1 MKDILISC
9 HQEPH
14 EQKSNFF
21 DSLVTSLQEQKYRII
36 YTDSIKNGIG
46 NLLSNSRIVC
56 YIFDW
61 DSFDINDI
69 EAFADINPD
78 LPIFATYFSHT
89 DLDLEPSNFKINLD
103 FLQYDRYLINE
114 NSKRIETAIHKY
126 LELIT
131 PPFTKGLMKYV
142 EEQKYTF
149 CTPGHMGGTAFTQ
162 SPVGSIFYNFLG
174 ENVFKADVSIS
185 MPELGSLLDHSGLHR
200 EAEEYI
206 AKTFNADHSYIV
218 TNGTSTANKIVGLY
232 AASSGD
238 TVLIDRNC
246 HKSLCHFMLMAD
258 VTPIY
263 LKPTRNSYGILG
275 GIPKHEFTQKA
286 IEDKITNSTL
296 PSSWPIYAVIT
307 NSTYDGLLYNTSFI
321 KNNLAIKHLHF
332 DSAWAPYTH
341 FHPIYKN
348 KYGMCNVDSVNS
360 EQIIFETHSTH
371 KLLAAFSQASM
382 IHIKG
387 TLDKELM
394 NECYMMHTSTSPLYQ
409 ITASC
414 EVAAAMVSG
423 NRGYHL
429 LNKAINRALNFR
441 NEIKKLRASSND
453 WYFDVWQPD
462 NITNLYHSKF
472 NFKPSINEPESYND
486 ENQNGPLNNCF
497 KLKSTESWH
506 GFKSQDDNHM
516 FLDPIKVTILTPGI
530 ENDKISD
537 FGIPASIV
545 AMYLDDHGIIL
556 EKTGPYSM
564 LFLFS
569 IGVSTPKSMKLL
581 TILNKFKRDFDENKA
596 VQEMLPNLYAKY
608 PSFYQKMKIQELANK
623 IHKLMREYDLPNLMY
638 KAFDYLPKMEITPY
652 QAFQHLVK
660 GRTKSIKMRDMKNH
674 VSAVMILPYPPGVP
688 LIMPGEKITNES
700 IDILNY
706 LIMLE
711 EIGLEVPGFESDIH
725 GVEKDN
731 DGKFSVKVIEN

>member
-9 HQEPH
+9 NQKPH

-21 DSLVTSLQEQKYRII
+21 DSLINSLQKEQFRII
-36 YTDSIKNGIG
+36 YTDNIDDGIA

-61 DSFDINDI
+61 DTFSIKDI
-69 EAFADINPD
+69 EEFAEINPD

-89 DLDLEPSNFKINLD
+89 DLDLELSNFKVNLD
-103 FLQYDRYLINE
+103 FLQYDKYLIHE
-114 NSKRIETAIHKY
+114 NTKRIKIAINNY
-126 LELIT
+126 LDAIT
-131 PPFTKGLMKYV
+131 PPFTKGLMEYV
-142 EEQKYTF
+142 SQQKYTF

-162 SPVGSIFYNFLG
+162 SPVGSIFYNFFG
-174 ENVFKADVSIS
+174 ENTFKADVSIS
-185 MPELGSLLDHSGLHR
+185 IPELGSLLDHSGLHK

-206 AKTFNADHSYIV
+206 AKTFNADYSYIV
-218 TNGTSTANKIVGLY
+218 TNGTSTANKIVGLF
-232 AASSGD
+232 AATAND

-246 HKSLCHFMLMAD
+246 HKSLCHFMMMAD

-263 LKPTRNSYGILG
+263 LCPTRNAHGILG
-275 GIPKHEFTQKA
+275 GIPKNEFTKKS
-286 IEDKITNSTL
+286 ILDKITNSNL
-296 PSSWPIYAVIT
+296 SASWPTYAVIT
-307 NSTYDGLLYNTSFI
+307 NSTYDGLLYNTNYI
-321 KNNLAIKHLHF
+321 KKILEIKHLHF

-341 FHPIYKN
+341 FHPIYKA
-348 KYGMCNVDSVNS
+348 KYGMYDVDSNNS
-360 EQIIFETHSTH
+360 KQIIFETHSTH

-387 TLDKELM
+387 NIDKELM

-423 NRGYHL
+423 NRGYYL

-441 NEIKKLRASSND
+441 NEIKKLRKSSND

-462 NITNLYHSKF
+462 NIENIDSCFELK
-472 NFKPSINEPESYND
+472 NNED
-486 ENQNGPLNNCF
+486 
-497 KLKSTESWH
+497 WH
-506 GFKSQDDNHM
+506 GFKNQDNDHM
-516 FLDPIKVTILTPGI
+516 FLDPVKVTILTPGI
-530 ENDKISD
+530 ENNKLTD

-545 AMYLDDHGIIL
+545 SMYLDDHGIIL
-556 EKTGPYSM
+556 EKSGPYCL

-581 TILNKFKRDFDENKA
+581 SILNKFKREFDINKT
-596 VQEMLPNLYAKY
+596 VHEMLPNLYNKY
-608 PSFYQKMKIQELANK
+608 PNFYQHMKIQDLANK
-623 IHKLMREYDLPNLMY
+623 IHKLMQKYDLPNLMY
-638 KAFDYLPKMEITPY
+638 KAFDCLPQMEITPY
-652 QAFQHLVK
+652 QTFQKLVNGK
-660 GRTKSIKMRDMKNH
+660 TKTIEMRDMKDH
-674 VSAVMILPYPPGVP
+674 ISAVMILPYPPGVP
-688 LIMPGEKITNES
+688 LIMPGEKVTDKS

-725 GVEKDN
+725 GVEIN
-731 DGKFSVKVIEN
+731 ESGKFVVKVIAN

>member
-1 MKDILISC
+1 MKDILVSC

-14 EQKSNFF
+14 EQKKNFF
-21 DSLVTSLQEQKYRII
+21 DSLITSLQEQKYRII
-36 YTDSIKNGIG
+36 YTDNIEDGIG
-46 NLLSNSRIVC
+46 NLLSNARIVC

-61 DSFDINDI
+61 DSFDINEI

-78 LPIFATYFSHT
+78 LPMFATYFSHT
-89 DLDLEPSNFKINLD
+89 DLDLELSNFKINLD

-114 NSKRIETAIHKY
+114 NTKRIETAIHSY
-126 LELIT
+126 LDLIT

-142 EEQKYTF
+142 AEQKYTF
-149 CTPGHMGGTAFTQ
+149 CTPGHMGGTAFTR
-162 SPVGSIFYNFLG
+162 SPVGSIFYNFFG

-185 MPELGSLLDHSGLHR
+185 MPELGSLLDHSGLHK
-200 EAEEYI
+200 EAEDYI

-218 TNGTSTANKIVGLY
+218 TNGTSTANKIVGLF

-263 LKPTRNSYGILG
+263 LRPTRNSYGILG
-275 GIPKHEFTQKA
+275 GIPKHEFTTQA
-286 IEDKITNSTL
+286 IEDKIANSTL
-296 PSSWPIYAVIT
+296 KTSWPSYAVIT

-321 KNNLAIKHLHF
+321 KKNLAIKHLHF

-348 KYGMCNVDSVNS
+348 KYGMCDGDSANS

-387 TLDKELM
+387 NIDKEVM

-462 NITNLYHSKF
+462 NITNLPHSQL
-472 NFKPSINEPESYND
+472 NAEHMYNH
-486 ENQNGPLNNCF
+486 ENQKNITNCF
-497 KLKSTESWH
+497 KLKSTDTWH
-506 GFKSQDDNHM
+506 DFKAQDDNHI

-530 ENDKISD
+530 TNNAISD
-537 FGIPASIV
+537 FGIPANIV

-581 TILNKFKRDFDENKA
+581 TILNKFKRDFDENKT
-596 VQEMLPNLYAKY
+596 VQEILPNLYAKY
-608 PSFYQKMKIQELANK
+608 SNFYQNMTIQELARK
-623 IHKLMREYDLPNLMY
+623 IHQLMQDYDLPNLMY
-638 KAFDYLPKMEITPY
+638 KAFDYLPRMEMTPY

-660 GRTKSIKMRDMKNH
+660 GRTKRIKMRNMKDH
-674 VSAVMILPYPPGVP
+674 ISAVMILPYPPGVP
-688 LIMPGEKITNES
+688 LIMPGEKITDES
-700 IDILNY
+700 IDVLNY

-725 GVEKDN
+725 GVDTDEA
-731 DGKFSVKVIEN
+731 GSFLVKVIDT